1 MSCSSYR
8 SSVSALFYRVSVS
21 VSGSFSQT
29 ISAQTSSKTELTT
42 AQLSAKVSF
51 KRADGSSYEIVEK
64 SVVETVQRYS
74 DMFSLFVKTKVV
86 KSDFE
91 AFGANLKTFF
101 TGKLTGKWSTSTKQA
116 QHWLEKAVV

>member
-1 MSCSSYR
+1 
-8 SSVSALFYRVSVS
+8 LFYRVSVS
-21 VSGSFSQT
+21 VSRSFSQT